1 MTMQERNVHEIG
13 YSNSKV
19 IEARSRSP
27 AKRYAATN
35 TSGVDRFQSTA
46 AATTYGRALG

>member
-19 IEARSRSP
+19 VEARSRSP
-27 AKRYAATN
+27 VKNYGKTN
-35 TSGVDRFQSTA
+35 TSGVDRFQ
-46 AATTYGRALG
+46 